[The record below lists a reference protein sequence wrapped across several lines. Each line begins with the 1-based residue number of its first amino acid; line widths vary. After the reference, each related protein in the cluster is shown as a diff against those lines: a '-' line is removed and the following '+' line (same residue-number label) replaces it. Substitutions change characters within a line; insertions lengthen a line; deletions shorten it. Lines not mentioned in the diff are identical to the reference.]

1 MPLSRSRQAR
11 LSGFLAALMRHPGV
25 RLAMVAIVAAAAW
38 CHPFVLARKPPDHRV
53 FGRRVYR
60 GAGLWWVPGGSLSC
74 FHIGHTDYGFT
85 YPPFAALSMTPLTW

>member
-11 LSGFLAALMRHPGV
+11 LSGFLAALMRHPSV

-38 CHPFVLARKPPDHRV
+38 CDAFVLARKPPVHGFFDLRI
-53 FGRRVYR
+53 YR
-60 GAGLWWVPGGSLSC
+60 GAVLWWLHGGSLYS

-85 YPPFAALSMTPLTW
+85 YPPFAALSMTR